1 MCDNG
6 LSDMTLKCKKNLVWA
21 GILIIACACVLT
33 QWRRGQLEE
42 QEREHRRLFNAQAMR
57 EAGLSGN
64 VVILD
69 GTESLELGIISD
81 AVAKIHEQLNQK
93 VDAGDVAMWVG
104 ESNVQMILTSDRL
117 YCLRNGTVFQW
128 NLSELKVADV
138 DWERKTGGAVFIGG
152 QIFYVFVDC
161 RKPLTDRLKRVL
173 SRYQSEL

>member
-33 QWRRGQLEE
+33 QGRRGQLEE

-104 ESNVQMILTSDRL
+104 ESNVQMILT
-117 YCLRNGTVFQW
+117 
-128 NLSELKVADV
+128 
-138 DWERKTGGAVFIGG
+138 
-152 QIFYVFVDC
+152 
-161 RKPLTDRLKRVL
+161 
-173 SRYQSEL
+173 